1 MSVHESDEENR
12 RQKNAAL
19 VHEMHFYIG
28 APAGISPELRTPLV
42 VKDEPDAEAL
52 TVGAKVGFL
61 KFQKGPLAEVDR
73 NGIMLEELLPE
84 LIRLVDGYNQV
95 VPCRETFCP
104 PAGRC
109 RWPRPSWK
117 RRSCGSGGAPS
128 CARRRVSRGRSGSTR
143 AEQC

>member
-42 VKDEPDAEAL
+42 VKDEPDTEAL

-95 VPCRETFCP
+95 VPCRET
-104 PAGRC
+104 ALVKTKLEEALM
-109 RWPRPSWK
+109 WQ
-117 RRSCGSGGAPS
+117 
-128 CARRRVSRGRSGSTR
+128 RRRTELRKAQGVEGTFRQHKS
-143 AEQC
+143 